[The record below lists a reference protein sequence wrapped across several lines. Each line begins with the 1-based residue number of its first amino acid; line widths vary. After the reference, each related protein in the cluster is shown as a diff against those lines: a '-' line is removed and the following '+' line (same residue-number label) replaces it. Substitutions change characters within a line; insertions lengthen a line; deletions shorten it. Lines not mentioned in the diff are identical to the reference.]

1 MTPREN
7 NSPTNNGRNRA
18 TDRRITS
25 IRGQNTTP
33 PKGSPG
39 FRCCKLRSSDTL
51 PAAWCV
57 PRSLRFQ
64 LSFESQT
71 VPVNQAR
78 FLRLI
83 SGTDRG
89 LWPAAQRTVLAAA
102 ACGYGLVT
110 AIRNTLYD
118 CRLLP
123 IYKAAVP
130 VISAGNLTTG
140 GTGKTPVVALLC
152 QRLQQL
158 GRHPGI
164 ISRGYRAAADGSN
177 DEKKV
182 LELLVPGVPHAQ
194 HPDRRLA
201 ARQLLSNNP
210 DVIVMD
216 DGLQHRRLHR
226 QLNLVL
232 LDATCPFGYDW
243 LLPRGL
249 LRESLRGL
257 RRADAVLITRSSL
270 VSPERLLQ
278 IRQRVLRY
286 APQLTDRILHLDFQ
300 PCSLRHADGSAEP
313 LQTARQQPVYLMS
326 GIGNPAAFRSTC
338 ESLGLQIRGNS
349 WFPDH
354 HHFSSEDLQH
364 TRQAA
369 DAAGAALI
377 LTTLKD
383 LVKIPPHET
392 RFLAL
397 DIVATFPSPAH
408 EELLLQLL
416 RSVV

>member
-1 MTPREN
+1 
-7 NSPTNNGRNRA
+7 
-18 TDRRITS
+18 
-25 IRGQNTTP
+25 
-33 PKGSPG
+33 
-39 FRCCKLRSSDTL
+39 
-51 PAAWCV
+51 
-57 PRSLRFQ
+57 
-64 LSFESQT
+64 
-71 VPVNQAR
+71 VNQAR
-78 FLRLI
+78 FLKLI
-83 SGTDRG
+83 SGADRG
-89 LWPAAQRTVLAAA
+89 LWPAALRGMLTVAS
-102 ACGYGLVT
+102 CGYSCAT
-110 AIRNTLYD
+110 TIRNALYD
-118 CRLLP
+118 YRLLP
-123 IYKAAVP
+123 IHTATVP
-130 VISAGNLTTG
+130 VISVGNLTTG

-152 QRLQQL
+152 QQLQRL

-182 LELLVPGVPHAQ
+182 LELLVPLVPHAQ

-201 ARQLLSNNP
+201 AQQLLTASNPP
-210 DVIVMD
+210 DTIVMD

-226 QLNLVL
+226 QLNLIL
-232 LDATCPFGYDW
+232 LDATCPFGCDR

-249 LRESLRGL
+249 LRESPRGL

-270 VSPERLLQ
+270 VSPEILLQ
-278 IRQRVLRY
+278 IRQRILQH
-286 APQLTDRILHLDFQ
+286 APQLNDRILHLDFQ

-338 ESLGLQIRGNS
+338 ESLSLQIRGSS

-354 HHFSSEDLQH
+354 HHFSGEDLRN

-369 DAAGAALI
+369 DAAGAPLI

-383 LVKIPPHET
+383 LVKIPPDET

-397 DIVATFPSPAH
+397 DIAATFPDPAH
-408 EELLLQLL
+408 EEFLLQLL
-416 RSVV
+416 RTVA

>member
-1 MTPREN
+1 MLFP
-7 NSPTNNGRNRA
+7 
-18 TDRRITS
+18 
-25 IRGQNTTP
+25 
-33 PKGSPG
+33 
-39 FRCCKLRSSDTL
+39 
-51 PAAWCV
+51 
-57 PRSLRFQ
+57 
-64 LSFESQT
+64 FESQT

-83 SGTDRG
+83 SGADRG
-89 LWPAAQRTVLAAA
+89 LWPTAQRAVLAAA
-102 ACGYGLVT
+102 ASGYGLVT

-118 CRLLP
+118 CQLLP
-123 IYKAAVP
+123 IHHAAVP
-130 VISAGNLTTG
+130 VISVGNLTTG

-152 QRLQQL
+152 QQLQQL

-182 LELLVPGVPHAQ
+182 LELLVPQVPHTQ
-194 HPDRRLA
+194 HPNRRLA
-201 ARQLLSNNP
+201 AQQLLSSSHPP

-232 LDATCPFGYDW
+232 LDATCPFGFDW

-257 RRADAVLITRSSL
+257 RRADAVLLTRSSL
-270 VSPERLLQ
+270 VSPAALLQ
-278 IRQRVLRY
+278 IRQRVLQV
-286 APQLTDRILHLDFQ
+286 APQLTDRILQLDFQ
-300 PCSLRHADGSAEP
+300 PCSLRSADGSTVP
-313 LQTARQQPVYLMS
+313 LQVARQQPVYLMS
-326 GIGNPAAFRSTC
+326 GIGNPLAFRSTC
-338 ESLGLQIRGNS
+338 ESLGLQIRGNL

-354 HHFSSEDLQH
+354 HHFTSPDLLT

-369 DAAGAALI
+369 TAAGAGLV

-383 LVKIPPHET
+383 LVKIPPTET
-392 RFLAL
+392 TFHAL
-397 DIVATFPSPAH
+397 EIAAAFPDRTDADR
-408 EELLLQLL
+408 LLQLL
-416 RSVV
+416 RSIV

>member
-1 MTPREN
+1 M
-7 NSPTNNGRNRA
+7 
-18 TDRRITS
+18 
-25 IRGQNTTP
+25 
-33 PKGSPG
+33 
-39 FRCCKLRSSDTL
+39 
-51 PAAWCV
+51 
-57 PRSLRFQ
+57 
-64 LSFESQT
+64 
-71 VPVNQAR
+71 NQAR

-83 SGTDRG
+83 SGEDRG
-89 LWPAAQRTVLAAA
+89 LWPAALRGMLAVAS
-102 ACGYGLVT
+102 CGYSFAT
-110 AIRNTLYD
+110 SIRNTLYD
-118 CRLLP
+118 YRLLP
-123 IYKAAVP
+123 VHTTAVP
-130 VISAGNLTTG
+130 VISVGNLTTG

-152 QRLQQL
+152 QQLLQL

-164 ISRGYRAAADGSN
+164 ISRGYRASADGSN

-182 LELLVPGVPHAQ
+182 LELLVPGIPHAQ

-201 ARQLLSNNP
+201 ARQLLNSSHPP

-257 RRADAVLITRSSL
+257 RRADAVLITRCSL
-270 VSPERLLQ
+270 VSPAMLLQ
-278 IRQRVLRY
+278 IRDRILQH
-286 APQLTDRILHLDFQ
+286 APQLIGRILHLNFQ

-338 ESLGLQIRGNS
+338 ESLSLQIRGCS

-354 HHFSSEDLQH
+354 HHFSSEDLRN

-383 LVKIPPHET
+383 LVKIPPDET

-397 DIVATFPSPAH
+397 DIAATFPDPAH
-408 EELLLQLL
+408 EEFLSQLLQT
-416 RSVV
+416 VA